1 MTVQIALRIS
11 DDLAASVDRLCR
23 VETQHGLAPTRSD
36 VLRTAIESY
45 VLQRERELIDEQ
57 IVAAYTA
64 IPDTVDDEWGNLA
77 QQQAWL
83 RSKAAQTLDAQ
94 DGGW

>member
-11 DDLAASVDRLCR
+11 DELAASLDRLCQG
-23 VETQHGLAPTRSD
+23 EHLPTRSE
-36 VLRTAIESY
+36 VLRTAIEHY
-45 VLQRERELIDEQ
+45 VRERERELIDEQ

-64 IPDTVDDEWGNLA
+64 VPDTVDDEWGNLA
-77 QQQAWL
+77 QQQEWL
-83 RSKAAQTLDAQ
+83 RSKSARALDAQ